1 MIGLTVRQM
10 QYFEALA
17 QTLHF
22 GRAAKLAGVSQPAL
36 SAQIAEMEQRLN
48 CRLFER
54 GGKTVRMTEEAQALL
69 PRIERILRDISEVET
84 TARRGRPAMEG
95 RFRLGIIPT
104 VAPYLLP
111 HVLPELKRH
120 FPSLQLE
127 LRKR

>member
-1 MIGLTVRQM
+1 MIALTVRQM

-36 SAQIAEMEQRLN
+36 SSQIAEMELRLN

-54 GGKTVRMTEEAQALL
+54 GGKSVRMTDEALAML
-69 PRIERILRDISEVET
+69 PRIERILADIREIET

-111 HVLPELKRH
+111 
-120 FPSLQLE
+120 
-127 LRKR
+127 